1 MHANEFNMSWCTLNL
16 YPSCLGMADSTH
28 FHLDTAVELYP
39 AFNSVHSGFGKMY
52 LIATVFTTIWDEDD

>member
-1 MHANEFNMSWCTLNL
+1 
-16 YPSCLGMADSTH
+16 MADSTH

-52 LIATVFTTIWDEDD
+52 LIATVFTTIWDEDDWQMAFVWKSAFEICHMPCVI